1 MNINFNSFSFGLSGK
16 LIIYKADRLVCEAGD
31 LSPFSVVK
39 YCAVV
44 GPYLGFPAGSDG
56 KETACQCRRQKRRQ
70 FDPWVRKIPWRK
82 AWQPTPVFLP
92 GEFHG
97 QRTLTDY
104 RVTKGQT
111 RLKRLSTHT
120 YLM

>member
-56 KETACQCRRQKRRQ
+56 KESCNAG
-70 FDPWVRKIPWRK
+70 DLGLIPGLGRSS
-82 AWQPTPVFLP
+82 
-92 GEFHG
+92 GGGHG
-97 QRTLTDY
+97 NSL
-104 RVTKGQT
+104 
-111 RLKRLSTHT
+111 
-120 YLM
+120 